1 MFLPLAKLRFGD
13 PIVGTLSI
21 SGHVADRLARAA
33 LERWPEAG
41 PFHAETRSDVFRRL
55 LAECAVMTCFA
66 ALFFTLV
73 PLDGCAP
80 GGSST
85 NLGRDSVPG
94 DRDWSRLCREIFSWN
109 RLMVMQS
116 VGSYCRCRTNSE
128 AVQIGPTEDTKF

>member
-1 MFLPLAKLRFGD
+1 VFLPLAKLRFGD
-13 PIVGTLSI
+13 PIVGTLSN
-21 SGHVADRLARAA
+21 SGHLADRLARAA

-41 PFHAETRSDVFRRL
+41 PFPRGNPQRRISKAARRVRGNDVLRGTVLHAR
-55 LAECAVMTCFA
+55 A
-66 ALFFTLV
+66 
-73 PLDGCAP
+73 PGGCVP

-128 AVQIGPTEDTKF
+128 AVQSGPTEDAKF